1 MSSSPRPKIDT
12 ITSVIKGIKTPVNTK
27 PKDAPDQCCPAV
39 KPSIGGKMILPAP
52 KNKAKIIIPKTIIS
66 LRENI
71 IFDSK
76 NKKACILLQSV
87 ENPYS
92 VKLKM

>member
-1 MSSSPRPKIDT
+1 MPAHFGKSLVSSSPRPKIAT
-12 ITSVIKGIKTPVNTK
+12 TTRVINGIKTPVKTK
-27 PKDAPDQCCPAV
+27 PKEALVQCCPAES
-39 KPSIGGKMILPAP
+39 PSIGGKMILPAP

-76 NKKACILLQSV
+76 NKKACILLQSR
-87 ENPYS
+87 
-92 VKLKM
+92 